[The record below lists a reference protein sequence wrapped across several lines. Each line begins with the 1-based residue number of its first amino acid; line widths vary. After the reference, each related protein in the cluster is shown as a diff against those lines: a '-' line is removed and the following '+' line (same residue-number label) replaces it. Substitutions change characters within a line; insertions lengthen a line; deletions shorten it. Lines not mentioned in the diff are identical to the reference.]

1 MIDYKLL
8 EALVMVIQEGG
19 FEKAATLLHLTQSA
33 VSQRV
38 RLLED
43 RTGKI
48 LLSRGTPP
56 LATIAGEQLVK
67 HYLQVKL
74 LEDGL
79 NADLKTSQETE
90 PVKLAVGINADS
102 LASWFLTAVGP
113 LFSDGQLLID
123 LHVDDQEQTHKLL
136 KEGTVVGCISD
147 KPSAIQGCRVEYLG
161 TMKYRLL
168 ASPEFIANWF
178 STGLTHSATP
188 YAPAV
193 IFNRKDKLHH
203 KFLEQALGTSIKLQA
218 VHYMPAPE
226 PFLEMIKAG
235 YACGMVPDWQSETF
249 RNSGELAEVYPKVH
263 IAVRLYW
270 HCWNL
275 TSAPLQTLSSKLVK
289 EARPLL
295 GHGVSEVS
303 IASVAK

>member
-8 EALVMVIQEGG
+8 EALAMVIQEGG
-19 FEKAATLLHLTQSA
+19 FEKAAQLLHLTQSA

-48 LLSRGTPP
+48 LLSRTTPP
-56 LATIAGEQLVK
+56 RATFAGEQLVK

-79 NADLKTSQETE
+79 NADLKGSQETG

-136 KEGTVVGCISD
+136 KEGAVVGCISD
-147 KPSAIQGCRVEYLG
+147 KLSAIQGCRVEYLG

-168 ASPEFIANWF
+168 ASPEFIEKWFAN
-178 STGLTHSATP
+178 GLTHAAAL

-193 IFNRKDKLHH
+193 IFSRKDNLHH
-203 KFLEQALGTSIKLQA
+203 KFLVHAMGRSIKLQA

-235 YACGMVPDWQSETF
+235 YACGMVPDWQSGILRHNGGLVDVCAET
-249 RNSGELAEVYPKVH
+249 H
-263 IAVRLYW
+263 IAVGLHW

-275 TSAPLQTLSSKLVK
+275 ASTPLQTFSNKLVK

-295 GHGVSEVS
+295 SQD
-303 IASVAK
+303 